1 MNGTAPSA
9 LRTSDRTLASERST
23 GARAVELPTPGYSP
37 AFVRWFTRIFWLLAR
52 PWFRPR
58 VEGLDRIPSAP
69 CMVVGNHSGYGVM
82 EIFVLL
88 SVWTRRHGT
97 HRPVVGLSHDVGMT
111 WPLRWG
117 VTRIGGVR
125 ASPKVARDALGRG
138 FDVLVFPGGD
148 VDALRPFSARYQVH
162 WSGRAGF
169 VRTAADAGV
178 PIVPMANCGSHAQ
191 FTLLKGG
198 PAIARLIGLTRFR
211 INSWPLPLGSFA
223 VLATALGWALG
234 ALSPWWL
241 MAGLLCAFV
250 PNPTRM
256 QIRFLQPIDAA
267 ELLRAHGG
275 NEAAAAESL
284 RTQLESTLGALAVER
299 KTAWG

>member
-1 MNGTAPSA
+1 VNGTAPSA
-9 LRTSDRTLASERST
+9 LSTDDRTLPSERS
-23 GARAVELPTPGYSP
+23 GAASAVELPTPEYSP
-37 AFVRWFTRIFWLLAR
+37 PFVRWFTRIFWLFGR

-58 VEGLDRIPSAP
+58 VEGLARIPRAP

-82 EIFVLL
+82 EIFLLL

-117 VTRIGGVR
+117 VSRIGGVR
-125 ASPKVARDALGRG
+125 ASQKTARDALHRG

-169 VRTAADAGV
+169 VRTAAEEGV
-178 PIVPMANCGSHAQ
+178 PIVLLANCGSHAQ
-191 FTLLKGG
+191 FTFLPGG
-198 PAIARLIGLTRFR
+198 PAIARLIGLTRYR
-211 INSWPLPLGSFA
+211 INSWPLPLGGFA
-223 VLATALGWALG
+223 LLATLFGWALG
-234 ALSPWWL
+234 ALSPWWVL
-241 MAGLLCAFV
+241 AGLGVAFL

-256 QIRFLQPIDAA
+256 QIRFLEPIDAA
-267 ELLRAHGG
+267 ALLRAHAG

-284 RTQLESTLGALAVER
+284 RTRLEATLALLARER

>member
-1 MNGTAPSA
+1 
-9 LRTSDRTLASERST
+9 
-23 GARAVELPTPGYSP
+23 
-37 AFVRWFTRIFWLLAR
+37 
-52 PWFRPR
+52 
-58 VEGLDRIPSAP
+58 
-69 CMVVGNHSGYGVM
+69 MVVGNHSGYGVM

-191 FTLLKGG
+191 FTLLAGG
-198 PAIARLIGLTRFR
+198 PAIARLIRLTRFR

-223 VLATALGWALG
+223 LIAAILGWALG
-234 ALSPWWL
+234 ALSPWWTI
-241 MAGLLCAFV
+241 AGLVCAFV

-256 QIRFLQPIDAA
+256 QIRFLEPIDAA

-284 RTQLESTLGALAVER
+284 RTQLESTLGALALER